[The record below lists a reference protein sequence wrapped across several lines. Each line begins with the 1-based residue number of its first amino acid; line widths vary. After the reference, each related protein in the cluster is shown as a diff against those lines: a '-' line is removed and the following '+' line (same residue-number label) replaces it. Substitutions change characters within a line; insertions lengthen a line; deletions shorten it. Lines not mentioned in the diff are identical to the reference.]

1 MPTNYAQ
8 LYTIKQERRKQI
20 KQLLPSIEDK
30 SGIYMF
36 YRKKED
42 KTCVYIGLATKSVW
56 DRCSQHLDGYKTKN
70 PSHIDKSLKTHGLYS
85 SQNEDGWKLS
95 ILTYCSSDKCN
106 ELEQMYISHY
116 RSMENIVIYNI
127 TIGSQGKGKVDFQE
141 RNQTKLKS
149 YANGK
154 QIGYEKAR
162 KEIALLF
169 TKYLTYNVKKA
180 NILSQK
186 AKERFEKFLK
196 GASEND

>member
-8 LYTIKQERRKQI
+8 LYAIKQERRKQI

-106 ELEQMYISHY
+106 KLEQMYISHY

-169 TKYLTYNVKKA
+169 AKYLTYDVKKA

-196 GASEND
+196 GASENE